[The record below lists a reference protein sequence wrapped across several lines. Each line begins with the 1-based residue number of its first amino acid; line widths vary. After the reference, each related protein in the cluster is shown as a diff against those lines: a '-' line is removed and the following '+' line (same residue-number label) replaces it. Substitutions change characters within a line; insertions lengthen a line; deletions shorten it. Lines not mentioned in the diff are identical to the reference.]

1 MALPIAPSQS
11 LTSPSKN
18 EEESIPLFL
27 NEEQEKRFNELLS
40 VPCSVL
46 GKFEPS
52 QILNFTSKEL
62 MFFLTNKFISLGI
75 IEKENSSLFISGSGV
90 GYSLCQQ
97 RYNDVDACCFLNTRE
112 NQFTLFDKI
121 LDVYSEFI
129 ARKLGHIKEAH
140 NSLIDNYYFTKYKQS
155 GQPLKEGH
163 KKVNEIFN
171 QISKSYLRKVLIE
184 SKGVLNGSIISLGN
198 FDITHIRG
206 DWRRYVT
213 ETEKILIDL
222 KGQVFYPN
230 SNSRELT
237 DRVRLLSNRI
247 LTIKD
252 PQDVERNLFF
262 RVLNSIMKGFVFVK
276 GDDDPSSN
284 LMETIRKKVMMDFSS
299 GNEVFN
305 RKFQDWLNRHFGTDH
320 FAKFIGFL
328 NCTSLIQNFS
338 LPEQDKENIVQSLAR
353 CWINANSSPAPRMN
367 GGKIKYNGIA
377 KSIQKYPHLSKDFLS
392 LIQGAYL
399 MATDGQGVKGYQFSF
414 SKENMPYPQFEIS
427 YKDPTC
433 NPAHRSQ
440 DTSIFLKIDGSPIK
454 LSLAFLESWRKIEM
468 TLGEKESVEV
478 IHAIF
483 EDCGFAHSPQQPLAK
498 VADKITSILLTQ
510 VKKQKNLCDLY
521 PKEHILTLYEYIY
534 KNFKIKNFQE
544 KYLSVYFKKVIDEI
558 AEGFVNEKLAFRQ
571 LAFTLDNLYEENN
584 YQIFQKLIES
594 FNIQYS
600 TFDIHSLLLAETFE
614 IIINRLLTTPNP
626 RLSEAFSLIEIGKNQ
641 GFLKNWNLEAIRWV
655 EAYRKKQSDSQENH
669 KQLVTMM
676 TWSDC
681 SEELKKY
688 LKDTIIVFNKLST
701 DLAFGLLDDLDDP
714 FNAKL
719 LEQLFESLSPILP
732 YSAESNFDLISP
744 ILKDWVAKLK
754 QPTESD
760 YRLGRI
766 VISMMQSE
774 AKIDYS
780 EQAKTLGER
789 LLSVSK
795 LHQPDYEKC
804 HRLGM
809 ELHAEC
815 SNLNPDEKDEACLTF
830 LKGMLTVLLTQK
842 GDDIEALKDYLS
854 KYSIINNANISKLIP
869 KIEAILTS
877 DKPTNFI
884 SLFVNLVVLA
894 INDHPK
900 IGIDLWEKIRTLDT
914 GKSKKLTNQM
924 TEELIHSTLDNLI
937 RINLGGA
944 VEIWQYEKK
953 KRVPSCSVPTIFNL
967 CKGLLESHRFQSNKI
982 EILEDILTTIEKYSD
997 GFEPFKKQLISE
1009 ASNFMNALMD
1019 GQHDHL
1025 EFSFLL
1031 LERLEPHWDQINET
1045 TKLFFK
1051 LFRKLEEKQGIS
1063 HEKVKLL
1070 TQFTERL
1077 VTANFNVGSADFRNL
1092 LAIILRNKDF
1102 NGFQSIWAKISPKE
1116 KKELKLYQEMAQT
1129 GNKEIIHL
1137 LLKTYDFNEYESDFA
1152 TVSLV
1157 IEVFTRLND
1166 DWLLRS
1172 IIKENKKEIFE
1183 NIKGQEYD
1191 LIHKLFFN
1199 YIKQIVAKGDRKII
1213 DFTKLIYSKIK
1224 SSKLSDELFSAYF
1237 SILNSSLD
1245 LKNLI
1250 EFSEF
1255 FLTKNSSVNL
1265 GLAFFD
1271 KLISV
1276 YESKKQECLKFKFD
1290 PFAVAIKV
1298 LDKISLSIVKKDI
1311 KTIDSYFIRLN
1322 NSFIKRP
1329 NDNHLQPFFTIFTNF
1344 LQLASKD
1351 NALKNYLEVNPRT
1364 GPLVVFASN
1373 LMKTYASTN
1382 KLDKLYELYLLQKK
1396 FPKNIAEPLNKIISE
1411 NLEQLITEYNQKRNE
1426 FSKET
1431 TLLLL
1436 EQIVLNDSFFEFLTI
1451 IGRSKGKHFI
1461 DKVLVNVYA
1470 LSAPNHKNLD
1480 LSRYCKDT
1488 LDLTFKISSL
1498 VFYYSSYFHA
1508 SNKKNQ
1514 LTTKLELV
1522 LWMIEKRFDLGYL
1535 QGMMESKAEKIF
1547 DLEYIQKEKQRTEEV
1562 GVIINSILS
1571 ETVSLLSDNPL
1582 LSDYFVKKMNDCL
1595 KQRLLETFSKMGNYL
1610 VAYLQLLELFS
1621 AYYKNNKVENP
1632 PSMFKE
1638 VYNDSLKT
1646 FIFFLTRNVRQEEQ
1660 KKDDLLI
1667 TLMNQKNDIEIGQI
1681 KDICVQSMVE
1691 ILEIRF
1697 FKNEELLVFLKN
1709 MFNSLSNAK
1718 IKLSR
1723 ELLPRINIIKNETL
1737 KKSQEDQLYQEQGSN
1752 EITTLGEE
1760 IGWEFEEQAL
1770 EAMFESFNTN
1780 PF

>member
-1 MALPIAPSQS
+1 MTLPIAPSQS

-27 NEEQEKRFNELLS
+27 NEEQGKRFNELLS

-52 QILNFTSKEL
+52 QILSFTSKEL
-62 MFFLTNKFISLGI
+62 MSFLTNKFRSLGI

-129 ARKLGHIKEAH
+129 ARKLGRIKEVH
-140 NSLIDNYYFTKYKQS
+140 NPLIDSYYFTKYQQP

-163 KKVNEIFN
+163 KKVNEIFK
-171 QISKSYLRKVLIE
+171 QMSRSYLRKVLIE
-184 SKGVLNGSIISLGN
+184 SKGVLNGSIVSLGN

-206 DWRRYVT
+206 EWRRYVT

-237 DRVRLLSNRI
+237 DRVRLLGNRI

-284 LMETIRKKVMMDFSS
+284 LMETIRKKVMLDLTS

-399 MATDGQGVKGYQFSF
+399 MAMDGQGVKGYQFPF

-433 NPAHRSQ
+433 NPDHRSQ
-440 DTSIFLKIDGSPIK
+440 ETSIFLKIDGSPIK

-544 KYLSVYFKKVIDEI
+544 KYLSVYFKKVIDET
-558 AEGFVNEKLAFRQ
+558 AGDLVNEKLALRQ

-584 YQIFQKLIES
+584 HQIFQKLIES
-594 FNIQYS
+594 FKIQDP
-600 TFDIHSLLLAETFE
+600 TFDINSLLLAETFE
-614 IIINRLLTTPNP
+614 VIINRLLTAPNP

-641 GFLKNWNLEAIRWV
+641 GFLKNWNLKAIRWV
-655 EAYRKKQSDSQENH
+655 EAYREKQSDSQENY
-669 KQLVTMM
+669 KRLVTMM

-688 LKDTIIVFNKLST
+688 LKDTIIVFNKLSA

-719 LEQLFESLSPILP
+719 LEQLLESLSPILP

-744 ILKDWVAKLK
+744 ILKEWVAKLK
-754 QPTESD
+754 QPAKSD

-766 VISMMQSE
+766 VISMMQSG

-815 SNLNPDEKDEACLTF
+815 SNLNPDKTDETCSTF

-842 GDDIEALKDYLS
+842 GDDIEALKDYLN
-854 KYSIINNANISKLIP
+854 KYSNINNANISKLIP

-877 DKPTNFI
+877 DKSTNFI

-900 IGIDLWEKIRTLDT
+900 IGIELWEKIRTLDA

-924 TEELIHSTLDNLI
+924 TEELIRSTLDNFI
-937 RINLGGA
+937 RLNLGSA
-944 VEIWQYEKK
+944 LEIWKYEKEN
-953 KRVPSCSVPTIFNL
+953 RVPSCSVPTIFNL

-982 EILEDILTTIEKYSD
+982 EILEGILTTIEKYSD
-997 GFEPFKKQLISE
+997 GFEPFRKQLISE
-1009 ASNFMNALMD
+1009 APNFINALMD

-1045 TKLFFK
+1045 TELFFK

-1070 TQFTERL
+1070 TRFTERL
-1077 VTANFNVGSADFRNL
+1077 VTANVNVSSSDLRKL
-1092 LAIILRNKDF
+1092 LTIILSNKDF
-1102 NGFQSIWAKISPKE
+1102 SGFQSIWAHISPKE

-1129 GNKEIIHL
+1129 WNKEIIYL
-1137 LLKTYDFNEYESDFA
+1137 LLKTYDFNEYQSDYA

-1157 IEVFTRLND
+1157 IEVFTKLND
-1166 DWLLRS
+1166 DWFLCS
-1172 IIKENKKEIFE
+1172 IIKENKKTIFE
-1183 NIKGQEYD
+1183 NIKGQEHD
-1191 LIHKLFFN
+1191 LIYKRFFN
-1199 YIKQIVAKGDRKII
+1199 YIKQIAANTKGDRKII
-1213 DFTKLIYSKIK
+1213 DFTKLLYSKIE

-1250 EFSEF
+1250 EFSDF

-1265 GLAFFD
+1265 GFAFFD

-1276 YESKKQECLKFKFD
+1276 YESKKQECLKSKFD

-1311 KTIDSYFIRLN
+1311 KAIDSYFIRLN

-1329 NDNHLQPFFTIFTNF
+1329 NDNHLQPFFTIFANF

-1364 GPLVVFASN
+1364 SPLVVFASN

-1396 FPKNIAEPLNKIISE
+1396 FPKNIAELLNKIISE
-1411 NLEQLITEYNQKRNE
+1411 SLEQLITEYNQKTSE

-1451 IGRSKGKHFI
+1451 TGHSKGKHFI
-1461 DKVLVNVYA
+1461 DKVLVNIYA
-1470 LSAPNHKNLD
+1470 LSEPDYKDLNL
-1480 LSRYCKDT
+1480 RNYYKDT
-1488 LDLTFKISSL
+1488 LDLTFKISNL
-1498 VFYYSSYFHA
+1498 VFYYSSYFQA

-1514 LTTKLELV
+1514 LATKLELV

-1535 QGMMESKAEKIF
+1535 QGVIESKEKKIF
-1547 DLEYIQKEKQRTEEV
+1547 DSEYIQKAKQRIEKV
-1562 GVIINSILS
+1562 GAIIDLILS
-1571 ETVSLLSDNPL
+1571 ETDSLLSSNHL
-1582 LSDYFVKKMNDCL
+1582 LVDYFIKKMNECL
-1595 KQRLLETFSKMGNYL
+1595 KQRLFETFAKKGNY
-1610 VAYLQLLELFS
+1610 VAAYLQLLKLFN
-1621 AYYKNNKVENP
+1621 AYYKNKKVENHS
-1632 PSMFKE
+1632 SMFQE
-1638 VYNDSLKT
+1638 IYNNSLEA
-1646 FIFFLTRNVRQEEQ
+1646 FIFFLTLNVKEER
-1660 KKDDLLI
+1660 KEDVILI
-1667 TLMNQKNDIEIGQI
+1667 NIMNQKT
-1681 KDICVQSMVE
+1681 DICVQSILE
-1691 ILEIRF
+1691 ILEIHF
-1697 FKNEELLVFLKN
+1697 LKNEELLAFFKD
-1709 MFNSLSNAK
+1709 MFTILSSAK

-1723 ELLPRINIIKNETL
+1723 ELLLRISRIKEETL
-1737 KKSQEDQLYQEQGSN
+1737 KKSQEDQLYQEQDSN